1 MIERTIE
8 YSAKNPFIVLLGVFF
23 LSVWGYWAVTKTPLD
38 AIPDLSDVQVIIYTE
53 WPGRSPNLIEDQ
65 ITYPL
70 VTAMLGAPKV
80 KYVRGASDFG
90 FSYVYVIFQDSTDIY
105 WARSRV
111 LEYMSKIAGKLPEG
125 VNPIL
130 GPDATGVGWVYEYAL
145 VDETGKH
152 DLAELRSFQDWY
164 LRYQL
169 QAVPGVAEV
178 ASIGGFVKQYQVNV
192 DPNKLLA
199 YNIPFTR
206 LTQAIR
212 MSNNDVGGRSIEMSE
227 REYMIRGQGYIQSL
241 NDLETIPVG
250 LGQSGVPILLRDVS
264 SIGLG
269 PEMRRGIAEL
279 DGKGEVVGGIVI
291 MRYGEN
297 ALNVI
302 ERVKTK
308 IREIEPSLPE
318 GMKIVST
325 YDRSELIL
333 RAIATLKEKLI
344 EVTIVVSLVSIVFL
358 FHFRS
363 ALVAI
368 LSLPLAIL
376 LSFIAMYYLGLTS
389 NVMSLGGIAIAI
401 GAMVDAA
408 IVMIENAHR
417 RLEAISGQ
425 SSAVSRRQVIIDA
438 AKELGKPLFFSLL
451 IITISFMPV
460 FTLEAQEGRLFNPL
474 AFTKTFAMFFASL
487 LSITLVPL
495 LMVYLIRGRITPTE
509 KNPINRFLITLY
521 EPMARFAFRLRMLV
535 IIGTLVLFVISV
547 PGFLSL
553 GSEFMPPLNEG
564 TILYMPTA
572 LPGISITKATQIL
585 QQQDAL
591 LRQFPEVER
600 VFGKIGRAET
610 STDPAPM
617 SMAEVTVTLKPEDEW
632 RHGMN
637 WDKLISEMDWVVRF
651 PGMPNIWWMP
661 IQTRTEMLATGVRSA
676 VGIKIYGRDLEMID
690 HIGKEIEGLL
700 SGIPG
705 TRSAF
710 SERVTGGYYLDFI
723 VNRAEAARYN
733 LTVQEVE
740 EIIEAAIGG
749 ANVTTTVEGRERYPV
764 NVRYARELRD
774 DIGQLK
780 RVLVP
785 ASTGAHIPLEQLA
798 EIRVTTGPPMIKDE
812 NGSLAG
818 IVYVDVVGRDLG
830 SYVEEAKRLIAEQ
843 VKLPSGYSL
852 GWAGSYQYLL
862 RAKERLKIVVPLT
875 ILIIFVLLYLNFH
888 SVGRSLL
895 VMLTVP
901 FSLVGGILLLYL
913 LHYNLSVAVWV
924 GLIALAGVAT
934 EIGVVMIVYLDETF
948 KKYQGEGRLN
958 TIHDLIEAT
967 IEGAVKRVR
976 PIVMT
981 ASAILFGLLPIM
993 WSHGTGA
1000 DVMKRI
1006 AAPMIGGMV
1015 TTTLLTLFVI
1025 PALYILW
1032 QGWQQGWIEKKR
1044 KFYSKGHNQKKGY
1057 E

>member
-1 MIERTIE
+1 MIDRIIE

-23 LSVWGYWAVTKTPLD
+23 LSAWGYWAVTKTPLD
-38 AIPDLSDVQVIIYTE
+38 AIPDLSDVQVILYTE
-53 WPGRSPNLIEDQ
+53 WPGRSPNLVEDQ
-65 ITYPL
+65 ITYPI
-70 VTAMLGAPKV
+70 VTSMLGAPKV
-80 KYVRGASDFG
+80 KYVRGVSDFG
-90 FSYVYVIFQDSTDIY
+90 FSYVYVIFQDGTDIY

-111 LEYMSKIAGKLPEG
+111 LEYMSKIAGKLPEN

-130 GPDATGVGWVYEYAL
+130 GPDATGVGWVFQYAL

-152 DLAELRSFQDWY
+152 DLAELRSYQDWY

-227 REYMIRGQGYIQSL
+227 REYMVRGRGYIRSL
-241 NDLETIPVG
+241 EDLELVPLGVG
-250 LGQSGVPILLRDVS
+250 QNGVPILLREVA
-264 SIGLG
+264 SISLG
-269 PEMRRGIAEL
+269 PEMRRGVAEL

-302 ERVKTK
+302 KRVEAKLN
-308 IREIEPSLPE
+308 EIGPSLPA
-318 GMKIVST
+318 GIKIVTT
-325 YDRSELIL
+325 YDRSDFIL

-376 LSFIAMYYLGLTS
+376 LSFVAMYYMGLTS

-417 RLEAISGQ
+417 RLEQIQPGQ
-425 SSAVSRRQVIIDA
+425 DRTRVIIDA

-451 IITISFMPV
+451 IITVSFMPV
-460 FTLEAQEGRLFNPL
+460 FTLEAQEGRLFKPL

-495 LMVYLIRGRITPTE
+495 LMVYLIRGRITLTQN
-509 KNPINRFLITLY
+509 NPINRVLITLY
-521 EPMARFAFRLRMLV
+521 EPAVRFLLRFRGWVIAGALLLFLLTIPVFLR
-535 IIGTLVLFVISV
+535 
-547 PGFLSL
+547 L

-564 TILYMPTA
+564 TILFMPTA
-572 LPGISITKATQIL
+572 LPGISVTKATQIL

-591 LRQFPEVER
+591 LKQFPEVER
-600 VFGKIGRAET
+600 VFGKIGRAES
-610 STDPAPM
+610 STDPAPL
-617 SMAEVTVTLKPEDEW
+617 SMTETTVTLKPEDQW
-632 RHGMN
+632 RPGMS
-637 WDKLISEMDWVVRF
+637 WDKLIAEMDQALRF
-651 PGMPNIWWMP
+651 PGMPIIWWMP

-676 VGIKIYGRDLEMID
+676 VGIKIYGRELEEID
-690 HIGKEIEGLL
+690 RIGKEIEGLI
-700 SGIPG
+700 SVVPG

-723 VNRAEAARYN
+723 VNRREAARYN

-749 ANVTTTVEGRERYPV
+749 ANVTTTVEGRERYSV

-774 DIGQLK
+774 DIERLR

-785 ASTGAHIPLEQLA
+785 TPTGAHIPLEQLA
-798 EIRVTTGPPMIKDE
+798 EIRVTSGPSMIKDE

-818 IVYVDVVGRDLG
+818 IVYVDVADRDLG
-830 SYVEEAKRLIAEQ
+830 SYVAEAKRLIAER
-843 VKLPSGYSL
+843 VKLPPGYSL

-862 RAKERLKIVVPLT
+862 RAKERLKVVVPLT
-875 ILIIFVLLYLNFH
+875 LLIIFVLLYFNFK
-888 SVGRSLL
+888 SVIRSLL

-901 FSLVGGILLLYL
+901 FSLVGGILLLSA

-934 EIGVVMIVYLDETF
+934 EIGVVMIVYLDEAF
-948 KKYQGEGRLN
+948 HKRQKEGRMN
-958 TIHDLIEAT
+958 SFEDLTEAI
-967 IEGAVKRVR
+967 IEGAVRRVR
-976 PIVMT
+976 PIIMT
-981 ASAILFGLLPIM
+981 AMAITFGLLPIM
-993 WSHGTGA
+993 WSQGTGA

-1006 AAPMIGGMV
+1006 AAPMVGGMV

-1025 PALYILW
+1025 PAVYLLW
-1032 QGWQQGWIEKKR
+1032 QSASGRWKR
-1044 KFYSKGHNQKKGY
+1044 QRK
-1057 E
+1057 

>member
-1 MIERTIE
+1 MIERIIE
-8 YSAKNPFIVLLGVFF
+8 YSAKNPFLVLLGVFF

-38 AIPDLSDVQVIIYTE
+38 AIPDLSDVQVILYTE
-53 WPGRSPNLIEDQ
+53 WPGRSPNLVEDQ
-65 ITYPL
+65 ITYPI
-70 VTAMLGAPKV
+70 VTSMLGAPKV

-90 FSYVYVIFQDSTDIY
+90 FSYVYVIFQDGTDIY

-130 GPDATGVGWVYEYAL
+130 GPDATGVGWIFQYAL
-145 VDETGKH
+145 VDETGRH

-227 REYMIRGQGYIQSL
+227 REYMVRGRGYIQSL
-241 NDLETIPVG
+241 EDLEVVPLSVG
-250 LGQSGVPILLRDVS
+250 HNGVPILLRDVATVS
-264 SIGLG
+264 LG
-269 PEMRRGIAEL
+269 PEMRRGVAEL
-279 DGKGEVVGGIVI
+279 DGKGEVVGGVVI

-297 ALNVI
+297 ALDVI
-302 ERVKTK
+302 DRVKAK
-308 IREIEPSLPE
+308 ITEIEPSLPE
-318 GMKIVST
+318 GMKIVAT
-325 YDRSELIL
+325 YDRSDLIL

-344 EVTIVVSLVSIVFL
+344 EVTIVVSLVSLVFL

-376 LSFIAMYYLGLTS
+376 LSFVAMYYLGLTS

-417 RLEAISGQ
+417 RLEAIQPGQ
-425 SSAVSRRQVIIDA
+425 DRRQVIIEA

-451 IITISFMPV
+451 IITVSFMPV
-460 FTLEAQEGRLFNPL
+460 FTLEAQEGRLFKPL

-509 KNPINRFLITLY
+509 KNPINRLLITVY
-521 EPMARFAFRLRMLV
+521 EPIVRILLRFRLLV
-535 IIGTLVLFVISV
+535 ITGAVALFVLTV
-547 PGFLSL
+547 PIFLRL

-564 TILYMPTA
+564 AILYMPTA
-572 LPGISITKATQIL
+572 LPGISITKATQVL

-591 LRQFPEVER
+591 LMQFPEVER

-610 STDPAPM
+610 STDPAPL
-617 SMAEVTVTLKPEDEW
+617 SMAETTITLKPEEEW
-632 RHGMN
+632 RPGMT
-637 WDKLISEMDWVVRF
+637 WDKLIAEMDKAVRF

-676 VGIKIYGRDLEMID
+676 VGIKIYGRDLEEINR
-690 HIGKEIEGLL
+690 IGKEIEGLL
-700 SGIPG
+700 AGVPG

-723 VNRAEAARYN
+723 VNRREAARYG

-749 ANVTTTVEGRERYPV
+749 ANVTMTVEGRERYPV
-764 NVRYARELRD
+764 NVRYAREFRD
-774 DIGQLK
+774 DIENLK

-785 ASTGAHIPLEQLA
+785 APTGAHVPLEQLA
-798 EIRVTTGPPMIKDE
+798 EIQVTTGPPMIKNE

-818 IVYVDVVGRDLG
+818 IVYVDVAGRDLG
-830 SYVEEAKRLIAEQ
+830 GYVEEARQLVAE
-843 VKLPSGYSL
+843 KITLSSGYSL

-875 ILIIFVLLYLNFH
+875 ILIIFVLLYLNFQ

-913 LHYNLSVAVWV
+913 LRYNLSVAVWV

-934 EIGVVMIVYLDETF
+934 EIGIVMIVYLDEAF
-948 KKYQGEGRLN
+948 RKYRHEGRLN
-958 TIHDLIEAT
+958 SLQDLIEAT
-967 IEGAVKRVR
+967 IEGAVRRVR
-976 PIVMT
+976 PVVMT
-981 ASAILFGLLPIM
+981 ALAIIVGLLPIM

-1025 PALYILW
+1025 PAVYLLW
-1032 QGWQQGWIEKKR
+1032 QGWWQRRENR
-1044 KFYSKGHNQKKGY
+1044 
-1057 E
+1057 

>member
-1 MIERTIE
+1 MIERIIE
-8 YSAKNPFIVLLGVFF
+8 YSAKNPFIIFLGVFL
-23 LSVWGYWAVTKTPLD
+23 LSAWGYWAVTQTPLD

-53 WPGRSPNLIEDQ
+53 WPGRSPNLVEDQ
-65 ITYPL
+65 ITYPI
-70 VTAMLGAPKV
+70 VTSMLGAPKV

-90 FSYVYVIFQDSTDIY
+90 FSYVYVIFQDGTDIY

-111 LEYMSKIAGKLPEG
+111 LEYMSKIAGKLPEE

-130 GPDATGVGWVYEYAL
+130 GPDATGVGWVYQYAL
-145 VDETGKH
+145 LDESGQH
-152 DLAELRSFQDWY
+152 DLAELRTYQDWY

-199 YNIPFTR
+199 YGIPFTR

-212 MSNNDVGGRSIEMSE
+212 MSNNDVGGRTIEMSE
-227 REYMIRGQGYIQSL
+227 REYMVRGRGYIRSL
-241 NDLETIPVG
+241 EDLEVIPVG
-250 LGQSGVPILLRDVS
+250 LGQNGVPVLLREVS
-264 SIGLG
+264 NIALG
-269 PEMRRGIAEL
+269 PEMRRGVAEL

-297 ALNVI
+297 ALKVI
-302 ERVKTK
+302 DRVKTRLK
-308 IREIEPSLPE
+308 EIEPSLPE
-318 GMKIVST
+318 GMQIVTT
-325 YDRSELIL
+325 YDRSDLIL

-344 EVTIVVSLVSIVFL
+344 EVTIVVSLVSLIFL

-376 LSFIAMYYLGLTS
+376 LSFIAMNYLGLTS

-417 RLEAISGQ
+417 RLEQMGPGQ
-425 SSAVSRRQVIIDA
+425 DRTQVIIDA

-451 IITISFMPV
+451 IITVSFMPV
-460 FTLEAQEGRLFNPL
+460 FTLEAQEGRLFKPL
-474 AFTKTFAMFFASL
+474 AFTKTFAMLFASF

-495 LMVYLIRGRITPTE
+495 LMVYLIRGRITPTH
-509 KNPINRFLITLY
+509 KNPINRFLVAMY
-521 EPMARFAFRLRMLV
+521 EPIARLFLRFRVLV
-535 IIGTLVLFVISV
+535 IIGAVVLFGATIPV
-547 PGFLSL
+547 FFKL

-564 TILYMPTA
+564 SILYMPTA
-572 LPGISITKATQIL
+572 LPGISMTKATQVL

-591 LRQFPEVER
+591 LMQFPEVER

-610 STDPAPM
+610 STDPAPL
-617 SMAEVTVTLKPEDEW
+617 SMAETTITLKPEDQW
-632 RHGMN
+632 RPGMT
-637 WDKLISEMDWVVRF
+637 WDKLIAEMDKAVRF

-676 VGIKIYGRDLEMID
+676 VGIKIYGQDLQEID
-690 HIGKEIEGLL
+690 HIGKKIEGLL

-723 VNRAEAARYN
+723 VKRHEAARYG

-740 EIIEAAIGG
+740 EIVEAAIGG
-749 ANVTTTVEGRERYPV
+749 ANVTMTVEGRERYPV

-774 DIGQLK
+774 DPERLK
-780 RVLVP
+780 RVLVQT
-785 ASTGAHIPLEQLA
+785 STGAQVPLEQLA
-798 EIRVTTGPPMIKDE
+798 EIRIATGPPMIKDE

-818 IVYVDVVGRDLG
+818 IVYVDVSGRDLG
-830 SYVEEAKRLIAEQ
+830 SYVEEAKRAVNEK
-843 VKLPSGYSL
+843 VSLPSGYSL
-852 GWAGSYQYLL
+852 GWAGSYQYML
-862 RAKERLKIVVPLT
+862 RAKEKLKVVVPLT
-875 ILIIFVLLYLNFH
+875 ILIIFVLLYLNFR

-895 VMLTVP
+895 VLLTVP
-901 FSLVGGILLLYL
+901 FSLVGGIFLLAL
-913 LHYNLSVAVWV
+913 LDYNLSVAVWV

-934 EIGVVMIVYLDETF
+934 EIGIVMVVYLDQAF
-948 KKYQGEGRLN
+948 RKCQKEGRLN
-958 TIHDLIEAT
+958 TKADLIEAAV
-967 IEGAVKRVR
+967 EGAVKRVR
-976 PIVMT
+976 PIIMT
-981 ASAILFGLLPIM
+981 ALAIIVGLLPIM
-993 WSHGTGA
+993 WSHGAGA

-1025 PALYILW
+1025 PAIYVIW
-1032 QGWQQGWIEKKR
+1032 QGSGNAFR
-1044 KFYSKGHNQKKGY
+1044 KMKNERRGF
-1057 E
+1057 

>member
-1 MIERTIE
+1 MIARVIE
-8 YSAKNPFIVLLGVFF
+8 YSAKNPFMILLGVFF
-23 LSVWGYWAVTKTPLD
+23 LSAWGYWAVTQTPLD
-38 AIPDLSDVQVIIYTE
+38 AIPDLSDVQVILYTE

-65 ITYPL
+65 ITYPI
-70 VTAMLGAPKV
+70 VTSMLGAPKV

-90 FSYVYVIFQDSTDIY
+90 FSYVYVIFQDGTDIY

-111 LEYMSKIAGKLPEG
+111 LEYMSKIAGRLPEG

-130 GPDATGVGWVYEYAL
+130 GPDATGVGWVFQYAL

-152 DLAELRSFQDWY
+152 DLAELRSYQDWY

-178 ASIGGFVKQYQVNV
+178 ASVGGFVKQYQVNV

-212 MSNNDVGGRSIEMSE
+212 MSNNDVGGSSIEMSE
-227 REYMIRGQGYIQSL
+227 REYMVRGQGYIHSL
-241 NDLETIPVG
+241 KDLEMIPLGVG
-250 LGQSGVPILLRDVS
+250 KNGVPILLRDIA
-264 SIGLG
+264 SISLG
-269 PEMRRGIAEL
+269 PEMRRGVAEL
-279 DGKGEVVGGIVI
+279 DGKGEVVGGVVI

-302 ERVKTK
+302 DRVKAK
-308 IREIEPSLPE
+308 IKEIEPSLPE
-318 GMKIVST
+318 GMKIVTT
-325 YDRSELIL
+325 YDRSDLIL
-333 RAIATLKEKLI
+333 RAMATLKEKLI
-344 EVTIVVSLVSIVFL
+344 EVTIVVSLVSMVFL

-417 RLEAISGQ
+417 RLEQMQLGQ
-425 SSAVSRRQVIIDA
+425 DRTRVIIDA

-451 IITISFMPV
+451 IITVSFMPV
-460 FTLEAQEGRLFNPL
+460 FTLEAQEGRLFKPL

-509 KNPINRFLITLY
+509 KNPINRFLIALY
-521 EPMARFAFRLRMLV
+521 EPVARWLLRFRGGV
-535 IIGTLVLFVISV
+535 ITGAVVLFILTIPV
-547 PGFLSL
+547 FLHL

-591 LRQFPEVER
+591 LKQFPEVER

-610 STDPAPM
+610 STDPAPL
-617 SMAEVTVTLKPEDEW
+617 SMAEVTVTLKPEDQW
-632 RHGMN
+632 RPGMT
-637 WDKLISEMDWVVRF
+637 WDKLIAEMDKVVRF

-661 IQTRTEMLATGVRSA
+661 IQTRTEMLATGMRSA
-676 VGIKIYGRDLEMID
+676 VGIKIYGRDLEEID
-690 HIGKEIEGLL
+690 RIGKEIEGLL
-700 SGIPG
+700 SGVPG

-710 SERVTGGYYLDFI
+710 SERVTGGYFLDFI
-723 VNRAEAARYN
+723 VNRRAAARYN
-733 LTVQEVE
+733 LTVQDVE

-749 ANVTTTVEGRERYPV
+749 ANVTTTVEGRERYSV

-774 DIGQLK
+774 DIERLK

-785 ASTGAHIPLEQLA
+785 TPMGAHIPLEQLA
-798 EIRVTTGPPMIKDE
+798 QIRVTMGPPMIKDE

-830 SYVEEAKRLIAEQ
+830 SYVEEAKGLIAKN
-843 VKLPSGYSL
+843 VKFQPGYSL

-862 RAKERLKIVVPLT
+862 RAKERLKIVVPVTVL
-875 ILIIFVLLYLNFH
+875 LIFVLLYLNFK
-888 SVGRSLL
+888 SVARSLL

-901 FSLVGGILLLYL
+901 FALVGGILLLYL

-924 GLIALAGVAT
+924 GLIALAGVST
-934 EIGVVMIVYLDETF
+934 EIGIVMIIYLDEAF
-948 KKYQGEGRLN
+948 KKYREEGRLN
-958 TIHDLIEAT
+958 TVQDLIEAA

-993 WSHGTGA
+993 WSHGAGA

-1025 PALYILW
+1025 PAVYLIW
-1032 QGWQQGWIEKKR
+1032 QGWRHGRNSGKEKIP
-1044 KFYSKGHNQKKGY
+1044 
-1057 E
+1057 

>member
-1 MIERTIE
+1 MIERIIE
-8 YSAKNPFIVLLGVFF
+8 FSAKNPFLVLLAAFF
-23 LSVWGYWAVTKTPLD
+23 LSAWGYWAVTKTPLD

-53 WPGRSPNLIEDQ
+53 WPGRSPNLVEDQ
-65 ITYPL
+65 ITYPI
-70 VTAMLGAPKV
+70 VTSMLGAPKV
-80 KYVRGASDFG
+80 KYVRGTSDFG
-90 FSYVYVIFQDSTDIY
+90 FSYVYVIFQDGTDIY

-111 LEYMSKIAGKLPEG
+111 LEYMSKITGRLPEG
-125 VNPIL
+125 VNPVL
-130 GPDATGVGWVYEYAL
+130 GPDATGVGWVFQYAL
-145 VDETGKH
+145 VDETGRH

-169 QAVPGVAEV
+169 QSVPGVAEV
-178 ASIGGFVKQYQVNV
+178 ASIGGFVKQYQVHV

-212 MSNNDVGGRSIEMSE
+212 MSNSDVGGRSIEMSE
-227 REYMIRGQGYIQSL
+227 REYMVRGRGYIQSL
-241 NDLETIPVG
+241 DDLEVVPVG
-250 LGQSGVPILLRDVS
+250 VGPDGVPILLRDVA
-264 SIGLG
+264 SITLG
-269 PEMRRGIAEL
+269 PEMRRGVAEL

-302 ERVKTK
+302 NRVNARLK
-308 IREIEPSLPE
+308 EIEPSLPE
-318 GMKIVST
+318 GMKIVTT
-325 YDRSELIL
+325 YDRSDLIL
-333 RAIATLKEKLI
+333 RAIATLKEKLM
-344 EVTIVVSLVSIVFL
+344 EVTLVVSLVSLVFL

-376 LSFIAMYYLGLTS
+376 LSFVAMYYMGLTA

-417 RLEAISGQ
+417 RLETVSGEQ
-425 SSAVSRRQVIIDA
+425 SASSRRQVMIDA
-438 AKELGKPLFFSLL
+438 AKELGRPLFFSLL

-460 FTLEAQEGRLFNPL
+460 FTLEAQEGRLFRPL

-495 LMVYLIRGRITPTE
+495 LMVCLIRGRITPTGR
-509 KNPINRFLITLY
+509 NPINRFLIALY
-521 EPMARFAFRLRMLV
+521 EPAARVLLRFRVGVML
-535 IIGTLVLFVISV
+535 GALTLVLITLPV
-547 PGFLSL
+547 FLGL

-572 LPGISITKATQIL
+572 LPGISITKATQTL

-591 LRQFPEVER
+591 LKTFLEVER

-610 STDPAPM
+610 STDPAPL
-617 SMAEVTVTLKPEDEW
+617 SMTETTVLLKPEEEW
-632 RHGMN
+632 RPGMT
-637 WDKLISEMDWVVRF
+637 WDKLIAEMDQVVHF

-676 VGIKIYGRDLEMID
+676 VGIKIYGRDLQEID
-690 HIGKEIEGLL
+690 RIGKEIEGLL
-700 SGIPG
+700 AAIPG

-723 VNRAEAARYN
+723 VDRREAARYG

-740 EIIEAAIGG
+740 EMIEAAIGG

-764 NVRYARELRD
+764 NVRYARELRED
-774 DIGQLK
+774 PDRLK

-785 ASTGAHIPLEQLA
+785 TPTGVHVPLEQLA
-798 EIRVTTGPPMIKDE
+798 EIQVTTGPSMIKDE

-830 SYVEEAKRLIAEQ
+830 GYVEEAKHLISQ
-843 VKLPSGYSL
+843 KVQFPPGYSL

-875 ILIIFVLLYLNFH
+875 ILIIFVLLYLNFQ
-888 SVGRSLL
+888 SVARSLL

-901 FSLVGGILLLYL
+901 FSLVGGILLLAL
-913 LHYNLSVAVWV
+913 LEYDLSVAVWV

-934 EIGVVMIVYLDETF
+934 EIGVVMIVYLDEGF
-948 KKYQGEGRLN
+948 KKYRDEGRLN
-958 TIHDLIEAT
+958 TVQDLIEAT

-976 PIVMT
+976 PIMMT
-981 ASAILFGLLPIM
+981 ASAVVFGLLPIM
-993 WSHGTGA
+993 WSHGAGA

-1015 TTTLLTLFVI
+1015 TTTLLTLFVL
-1025 PALYILW
+1025 PAIYLIW
-1032 QGWQQGWIEKKR
+1032 QGRMLRKK
-1044 KFYSKGHNQKKGY
+1044 S
-1057 E
+1057 

>member
-1 MIERTIE
+1 VIERIIE

-23 LSVWGYWAVTKTPLD
+23 LSVWGYWAVIKTPLD

-53 WPGRSPNLIEDQ
+53 WSGRSPNLVEDQ
-65 ITYPL
+65 ITYPII
-70 VTAMLGAPKV
+70 TSMLGAPKV

-90 FSYVYVIFQDSTDIY
+90 FSYVYVIFQDGTDIY

-111 LEYMSKIAGKLPEG
+111 LEYMSKITGKLPEG
-125 VNPIL
+125 VNPVL
-130 GPDATGVGWVYEYAL
+130 GPDATGVGWVYQYAL
-145 VDETGKH
+145 VDETGRH

-178 ASIGGFVKQYQVNV
+178 ASVGGFVKQYQVNV
-192 DPNKLLA
+192 APNKLLA
-199 YNIPFTR
+199 YNIPFNR

-212 MSNNDVGGRSIEMSE
+212 MSNNDVGGRSIETSE
-227 REYMIRGQGYIQSL
+227 REYMIRGRGYIQSL
-241 NDLETIPVG
+241 EDLEVIP
-250 LGQSGVPILLRDVS
+250 LGIGQNGVPILLRDVAT
-264 SIGLG
+264 INLG
-269 PEMRRGIAEL
+269 PEMRRGVTEL

-302 ERVKTK
+302 NRVKTK
-308 IREIEPSLPE
+308 LKEIEPSLPE
-318 GMKIVST
+318 GMKIVTT
-325 YDRSELIL
+325 YDRSDLIL
-333 RAIATLKEKLI
+333 RAITTLKEKLI

-417 RLEAISGQ
+417 RLEQILPGQ
-425 SSAVSRRQVIIDA
+425 DRSQIIIDA

-451 IITISFMPV
+451 IITVSFMPV
-460 FTLEAQEGRLFNPL
+460 FTLEAQEGRLFKPL

-495 LMVYLIRGRITPTE
+495 LMVYLIRGHITPTE
-509 KNPINRFLITLY
+509 KNPINRGLIAAY
-521 EPMARFAFRLRMLV
+521 EPVARFFLRFRGWVITAALALLV
-535 IIGTLVLFVISV
+535 MTIPV
-547 PGFLSL
+547 FLHL

-572 LPGISITKATQIL
+572 LPGISVTKATQIL

-591 LRQFPEVER
+591 LKTFPEVER

-610 STDPAPM
+610 STDSAPL
-617 SMAEVTVTLKPEDEW
+617 SMAETTVTLKPEGQW
-632 RHGMN
+632 RPGMT
-637 WDKLISEMDWVVRF
+637 WDKLIAEMDQVVRF

-676 VGIKIYGRDLEMID
+676 VGIKIYGRDLNEID
-690 HIGKEIEGLL
+690 RIGKEIEGLL
-700 SGIPG
+700 PSVAG

-710 SERVTGGYYLDFI
+710 SERVTGGYYLDFM
-723 VNRAEAARYN
+723 VNRQAAARYN

-764 NVRYARELRD
+764 NVRYARELRED
-774 DIGQLK
+774 LEQLK

-785 ASTGAHIPLEQLA
+785 TPTGAHIPLEQLA
-798 EIRVTTGPPMIKDE
+798 EIQVTTGPPMIKDE

-818 IVYVDVVGRDLG
+818 IVYVDVVGHDLG
-830 SYVEEAKRLIAEQ
+830 SYVEEAKRLIAER
-843 VKLPSGYSL
+843 VKLPPGYSL

-862 RAKERLKIVVPLT
+862 RAKERLKVVIPLT
-875 ILIIFVLLYLNFH
+875 ILLIFVLLYLNFK
-888 SVGRSLL
+888 SVARTLL

-901 FSLVGGILLLYL
+901 FSLVGGILLLAIL
-913 LHYNLSVAVWV
+913 DYNLSVAVWV

-934 EIGVVMIVYLDETF
+934 EIGVVMIIYLDEAF
-948 KKYQGEGRLN
+948 KKHQEEGRLN
-958 TIHDLIEAT
+958 TIQDLIEAT
-967 IEGAVKRVR
+967 IEGAVRRVR

-1006 AAPMIGGMV
+1006 AAPMIGGMI
-1015 TTTLLTLFVI
+1015 TTTLLTLVVI
-1025 PALYILW
+1025 PAIYLVWHGRRL
-1032 QGWQQGWIEKKR
+1032 KSR
-1044 KFYSKGHNQKKGY
+1044 
-1057 E
+1057 

>member
-1 MIERTIE
+1 MIERVIE
-8 YSAKNPFIVLLGVFF
+8 ASARNPFLVLLGVVI
-23 LSVWGYWAVTKTPLD
+23 LSAWGYWAVANTPLD
-38 AIPDLSDVQVIIYTE
+38 AIPDLSDVQVIIHAE
-53 WPGRSPNLIEDQ
+53 WAGRSPDLVEDQ
-65 ITYPL
+65 VTYPI

-90 FSYVYVIFQDSTDIY
+90 VSYVYVIFQDGTDLY

-125 VNPIL
+125 ITPVL
-130 GPDATGVGWVYEYAL
+130 GPDATGVGWVYQYAL
-145 VDETGKH
+145 VDETGQH
-152 DLAELRSFQDWY
+152 DLAGLRSYQDWY

-178 ASIGGFVKQYQVNV
+178 ASIGGFVKQYQVAV

-199 YNIPFTR
+199 YNIPLTR
-206 LTQAIR
+206 LIQAIR
-212 MSNNDVGGRSIEMSE
+212 MSNQDVGGRAIEMSE
-227 REYMIRGQGYIQSL
+227 REYMVRGRGYIQSL
-241 NDLETIPVG
+241 DDLEIIPVG
-250 LGQSGVPILLRDVS
+250 LGRSGVPVLLRDVAAIS
-264 SIGLG
+264 LG
-269 PEMRRGIAEL
+269 PEMRRGVAEL
-279 DGKGEVVGGIVI
+279 DGRGEAVGGVVI

-302 ERVKTK
+302 DRVKAK
-308 IREIEPSLPE
+308 LREIEPSLPP
-318 GMKIVST
+318 GMRIIPV
-325 YDRSELIL
+325 YDRADLIL

-344 EVTIVVSLVSIVFL
+344 EVTIVVSLVSMIFL

-376 LSFIAMYYLGLTS
+376 LSFIAMSYLGLTA
-389 NVMSLGGIAIAI
+389 NIMSLGGIAIAV

-417 RLEAISGQ
+417 KLESVGAYGHTPLQ
-425 SSAVSRRQVIIDA
+425 SRERARIVIDA
-438 AKELGKPLFFSLL
+438 AKELGRPLFFSLL
-451 IITISFMPV
+451 IITVSFMPV
-460 FTLEAQEGRLFNPL
+460 FTLEAQEGRLFKPL

-487 LSITLVPL
+487 LSITVVPL
-495 LMVYLIRGRITPTE
+495 LMVYLIRGRITPAE
-509 KNPINRFLITLY
+509 NNPVNRLLIALY
-521 EPMARFAFRLRMLV
+521 EPIARWLLRFRVAVIAAAVGLCLVAVPLFLR
-535 IIGTLVLFVISV
+535 
-547 PGFLSL
+547 L

-591 LRQFPEVER
+591 LKQFPEVER
-600 VFGKIGRAET
+600 VFGKVGRAET
-610 STDPAPM
+610 PTDPAPL
-617 SMAEVTVTLKPEDEW
+617 SMAETTITLKPEAQW
-632 RHGMN
+632 RPGMT
-637 WDKLISEMDWVVRF
+637 WDALIAEMDAVVRF

-676 VGIKIYGRDLEMID
+676 VGIKIYGRELEEID
-690 HIGKEIEGLL
+690 RIGKEIEGLL
-700 SGIPG
+700 SGVPG

-710 SERVTGGYYLDFI
+710 SERVTGGYYLDFV
-723 VNRAEAARYN
+723 VNRRAAARYN

-749 ANVTTTVEGRERYPV
+749 VNVTMTVEGRERYPV
-764 NVRYARELRD
+764 NVRYARELRED
-774 DIGQLK
+774 LERLR

-785 ASTGAHIPLEQLA
+785 MPAGAQIPLEQLA
-798 EIRVTTGPPMIKDE
+798 ELKITTGPSMIKDE

-818 IVYVDVVGRDLG
+818 IVYVDVAGRDLG
-830 SYVEEAKRLIAEQ
+830 GYVEEAKRIIAERIS
-843 VKLPSGYSL
+843 LPPGYSL
-852 GWAGSYQYLL
+852 GLAGSYQYLL
-862 RAKERLKIVVPLT
+862 RAKERLKVVVPMT
-875 ILIIFVLLYLNFH
+875 ILSIFVLLYMNFK
-888 SVGRSLL
+888 SVARSLI

-901 FSLVGGILLLYL
+901 FSLVGGILFLYVL
-913 LHYNLSVAVWV
+913 DYNLSVAVWV
-924 GLIALAGVAT
+924 GLIALAGVAA
-934 EIGVVMIVYLDETF
+934 EIGVVMIVYLDEAVRRRRA
-948 KKYQGEGRLN
+948 EGRLR
-958 TIHDLIEAT
+958 TMQDLIEAA
-967 IEGAVKRVR
+967 IDGAVRRVR

-993 WSHGTGA
+993 WSHGAGA

-1025 PALYILW
+1025 PAVYVIW
-1032 QGWQQGWIEKKR
+1032 QGRAPRIGADRQ
-1044 KFYSKGHNQKKGY
+1044 
-1057 E
+1057 

>member
-1 MIERTIE
+1 MIARVIE
-8 YSAKNPFIVLLGVFF
+8 YSAKNPFMILLGVFF
-23 LSVWGYWAVTKTPLD
+23 LSAWGYWAVTQTPLD
-38 AIPDLSDVQVIIYTE
+38 AIPDLSDVQVILYTE

-65 ITYPL
+65 ITYPI
-70 VTAMLGAPKV
+70 VTSMLGAPKV

-90 FSYVYVIFQDSTDIY
+90 FSYVYVIFQDGTDIY

-111 LEYMSKIAGKLPEG
+111 LEYMSKIAGRLPEG

-130 GPDATGVGWVYEYAL
+130 GPDATGVGWVFQYAL

-152 DLAELRSFQDWY
+152 DLAELRSYQDWY

-178 ASIGGFVKQYQVNV
+178 ASVGGFVKQYQVNV

-212 MSNNDVGGRSIEMSE
+212 MSNNDVGGSSIEMSE
-227 REYMIRGQGYIQSL
+227 REYMVRGRGYIHSL
-241 NDLETIPVG
+241 KDLEMIPLGVG
-250 LGQSGVPILLRDVS
+250 KNGVPILLRDIA
-264 SIGLG
+264 SISLG
-269 PEMRRGIAEL
+269 PEMRRGVAEL
-279 DGKGEVVGGIVI
+279 DGKGEVVGGVVI

-302 ERVKTK
+302 DRVKAK
-308 IREIEPSLPE
+308 IKEIEPSLPE
-318 GMKIVST
+318 GMKIVTT
-325 YDRSELIL
+325 YDRSDLIL
-333 RAIATLKEKLI
+333 RAMATLKEKLI
-344 EVTIVVSLVSIVFL
+344 EVTIVVSLVSMVFL

-417 RLEAISGQ
+417 RLEQMQLGQ
-425 SSAVSRRQVIIDA
+425 DRTRVIIDA

-451 IITISFMPV
+451 IITVSFMPV
-460 FTLEAQEGRLFNPL
+460 FTLEAQEGRLFKPL

-509 KNPINRFLITLY
+509 KNPINRFLIALY
-521 EPMARFAFRLRMLV
+521 EPVARWLLRFRGGV
-535 IIGTLVLFVISV
+535 ITGAVVLFILTIPV
-547 PGFLSL
+547 FLHL

-591 LRQFPEVER
+591 LKQFPEVER

-610 STDPAPM
+610 STDPAPL
-617 SMAEVTVTLKPEDEW
+617 SMAEVTVTLKPEDQW
-632 RHGMN
+632 RPGMT
-637 WDKLISEMDWVVRF
+637 WDKLIAEMDKVVRF

-661 IQTRTEMLATGVRSA
+661 IQTRTEMLATGMRSA
-676 VGIKIYGRDLEMID
+676 VGIKIYGRDLEEID
-690 HIGKEIEGLL
+690 RIGKEIEGLL
-700 SGIPG
+700 SGVPG

-710 SERVTGGYYLDFI
+710 SERVTGGYFLDFI
-723 VNRAEAARYN
+723 VNRRAAARYN
-733 LTVQEVE
+733 LTVQDVE

-749 ANVTTTVEGRERYPV
+749 ANVTTTVEGRERYSV

-774 DIGQLK
+774 DIERLK

-785 ASTGAHIPLEQLA
+785 TPMGAHIPLEQLA
-798 EIRVTTGPPMIKDE
+798 QIRVTMGPPMIKDE

-830 SYVEEAKRLIAEQ
+830 SYVEEAKGLIAKN
-843 VKLPSGYSL
+843 VKFQPGYSL

-862 RAKERLKIVVPLT
+862 RAKERLKIVVPVTVL
-875 ILIIFVLLYLNFH
+875 LIFVLLYLNFK
-888 SVGRSLL
+888 SVARSLL

-901 FSLVGGILLLYL
+901 FALVGGILLLYL

-924 GLIALAGVAT
+924 GLIALAGVST
-934 EIGVVMIVYLDETF
+934 EIGIVMIIYLDEAF
-948 KKYQGEGRLN
+948 KKYREEGRLN
-958 TIHDLIEAT
+958 TVQDLIEAA

-993 WSHGTGA
+993 WSHGAGA

-1025 PALYILW
+1025 PAVYLIW
-1032 QGWQQGWIEKKR
+1032 QGWRHGRNSGKEKIP
-1044 KFYSKGHNQKKGY
+1044 
-1057 E
+1057 

>member
-1 MIERTIE
+1 
-8 YSAKNPFIVLLGVFF
+8 AKNPFMVLLGVFF
-23 LSVWGYWAVTKTPLD
+23 LSAWGYWAVTKTPLD

-53 WPGRSPNLIEDQ
+53 WPGRSPNLVEDQ
-65 ITYPL
+65 ITYPI
-70 VTAMLGAPKV
+70 VTSMLGAPRV

-90 FSYVYVIFQDSTDIY
+90 FSYVYVIFQDGTDIY
-105 WARSRV
+105 WARSRA

-130 GPDATGVGWVYEYAL
+130 GPDATGVGWIYEYAL
-145 VDETGKH
+145 VDESGHH
-152 DLAELRSFQDWY
+152 DLSELRSYQDWY

-178 ASIGGFVKQYQVNV
+178 ASVGGFVKQYQVNV

-212 MSNNDVGGRSIEMSE
+212 MSNNDVGGSSIEMSE
-227 REYMIRGQGYIQSL
+227 REYMVRGRGYIRSL
-241 NDLETIPVG
+241 DDLEMIPLGVG
-250 LGQSGVPILLRDVS
+250 KNGVPILLRDTA
-264 SIGLG
+264 SISLG
-269 PEMRRGIAEL
+269 PEMRRGVAEL

-302 ERVKTK
+302 DRVKAK
-308 IREIEPSLPE
+308 IKEIEPSLPE

-325 YDRSELIL
+325 YDRSDLIL
-333 RAIATLKEKLI
+333 RAIATLNEKLI

-389 NVMSLGGIAIAI
+389 NVMSLGGITIAI

-417 RLEAISGQ
+417 RLEQMQPGQ
-425 SSAVSRRQVIIDA
+425 VRSQVIIDA

-451 IITISFMPV
+451 IITVSFMPV
-460 FTLEAQEGRLFNPL
+460 FTLEAQEGRLFKPL

-495 LMVYLIRGRITPTE
+495 LMVSLIRGRITPTE
-509 KNPINRFLITLY
+509 KNPINRFLIAVY
-521 EPMARFAFRLRMLV
+521 EPVARRLLRFRRWVMVAALAVFVMTIPIFLR
-535 IIGTLVLFVISV
+535 
-547 PGFLSL
+547 L

-572 LPGISITKATQIL
+572 LPGISITKATQVL

-591 LRQFPEVER
+591 LKQFPEVER

-610 STDPAPM
+610 STDPAPL
-617 SMAEVTVTLKPEDEW
+617 SMAETTVTLKPEEQW
-632 RHGMN
+632 RPGMT
-637 WDKLISEMDWVVRF
+637 WDKLIAEMDRVVRF

-676 VGIKIYGRDLEMID
+676 VGIKIYGRDLDEID
-690 HIGKEIEGLL
+690 RIGKEIEGLL

-723 VNRAEAARYN
+723 VNRQEAARYN

-749 ANVTTTVEGRERYPV
+749 ANVTTTVEGRERYSV

-774 DIGQLK
+774 DIERLK

-785 ASTGAHIPLEQLA
+785 IPMGAHIPLEQLA

-830 SYVEEAKRLIAEQ
+830 SYVDEAKRTIAGK
-843 VKLPSGYSL
+843 VPLPPGYSL

-862 RAKERLKIVVPLT
+862 RAKERLKIVVPVTVL
-875 ILIIFVLLYLNFH
+875 LIFVLLYLNFK
-888 SVGRSLL
+888 SVPRSLL
-895 VMLTVP
+895 VMMTVP
-901 FSLVGGILLLYL
+901 FSLVGGVLLLYL

-934 EIGVVMIVYLDETF
+934 EIGIVMIVYLDETF
-948 KKYQGEGRLN
+948 RKYRDEGRLN
-958 TIHDLIEAT
+958 TLQDFIEAT

-1006 AAPMIGGMV
+1006 AAPMVGGMI

-1025 PALYILW
+1025 PALYLIRRERESR
-1032 QGWQQGWIEKKR
+1032 Q
-1044 KFYSKGHNQKKGY
+1044 KGK
-1057 E
+1057 

>member
-1 MIERTIE
+1 MIARVIE

-23 LSVWGYWAVTKTPLD
+23 LSAWGYWAVTKTPLD
-38 AIPDLSDVQVIIYTE
+38 AIPDLSDVQVILYTE

-65 ITYPL
+65 ITYPI
-70 VTAMLGAPKV
+70 VTSMLGAPKV

-90 FSYVYVIFQDSTDIY
+90 FSYVYVVFQDGTDMY

-111 LEYMSKIAGKLPEG
+111 LEYMSKIAGKLPDG

-145 VDETGKH
+145 VDESGRH
-152 DLAELRSFQDWY
+152 DLAELRSYQDWY

-212 MSNNDVGGRSIEMSE
+212 MSNNDVGGSSIEMSE
-227 REYMIRGQGYIQSL
+227 REYMVRGRGYIQSL
-241 NDLETIPVG
+241 SDLDAIPVG
-250 LGQSGVPILLRDVS
+250 LGHNGVPILLKDVATIS
-264 SIGLG
+264 LG
-269 PEMRRGIAEL
+269 PEMRRGVVEL

-302 ERVKTK
+302 DRVKAK
-308 IREIEPSLPE
+308 LNEIKPSLPE
-318 GMKIVST
+318 GMQIVTT
-325 YDRSELIL
+325 YDRSDLIL
-333 RAIATLKEKLI
+333 RAMATLKEKLI
-344 EVTIVVSLVSIVFL
+344 EVTIVVSLVSLIFL

-389 NVMSLGGIAIAI
+389 NIMSLGGIAIAI

-417 RLEAISGQ
+417 RLEQMQPGQ
-425 SSAVSRRQVIIDA
+425 DRSQVIIDA

-451 IITISFMPV
+451 IITVSFMPV
-460 FTLEAQEGRLFNPL
+460 FTLEAQEGRLFKPL

-495 LMVYLIRGRITPTE
+495 LMVYLIRGRITPAE
-509 KNPINRFLITLY
+509 KNPINRVLVVLY
-521 EPMARFAFRLRMLV
+521 EPVARWLLHFRGWV
-535 IIGTLVLFVISV
+535 IAGAVVLFVMTIPV
-547 PGFLSL
+547 FLRL

-591 LRQFPEVER
+591 LTQFPEVER

-610 STDPAPM
+610 STDPAPL
-617 SMAEVTVTLKPEDEW
+617 SMAETTITLKPEAQW
-632 RHGMN
+632 RPGMT
-637 WDKLISEMDWVVRF
+637 WDKLITEMDKAVHL

-676 VGIKIYGRDLEMID
+676 VGIKIYGRDLSEID
-690 HIGKEIEGLL
+690 RIGKEIEGVL
-700 SGIPG
+700 SGMAG

-710 SERVTGGYYLDFI
+710 SERVTGGYYLDF
-723 VNRAEAARYN
+723 VVDRQAAARYN
-733 LTVQEVE
+733 LSVQEVE

-749 ANVTTTVEGRERYPV
+749 ANVTTTVEGRERYQV

-774 DIGQLK
+774 DIEKLK

-785 ASTGAHIPLEQLA
+785 TPAGAHIPLEQLA
-798 EIRVTTGPPMIKDE
+798 GIQIATGPPMIKDE

-818 IVYVDVVGRDLG
+818 IVYVDVAGRDLG
-830 SYVEEAKRLIAEQ
+830 SYVKEAQRTITEKIQ
-843 VKLPSGYSL
+843 LPAGYSL

-862 RAKERLKIVVPLT
+862 RAKERLKIVVPVTVL
-875 ILIIFVLLYLNFH
+875 LIFVLLYLNFK
-888 SVGRSLL
+888 SVARALL

-924 GLIALAGVAT
+924 GLIALAGVST
-934 EIGVVMIVYLDETF
+934 EIGVVMIVYLDEAF
-948 KKYQGEGRLN
+948 RVRREEDRLN
-958 TIHDLIEAT
+958 TVRDLIEAT
-967 IEGAVKRVR
+967 IDGAVKRVR

-993 WSHGTGA
+993 WSHGAGA

-1006 AAPMIGGMV
+1006 AAPMIGGMI

-1025 PALYILW
+1025 PAVYLIW
-1032 QGWQQGWIEKKR
+1032 QGRATRLK
-1044 KFYSKGHNQKKGY
+1044 
-1057 E
+1057 

>member
-1 MIERTIE
+1 
-8 YSAKNPFIVLLGVFF
+8 
-23 LSVWGYWAVTKTPLD
+23 VTQTPLD

-53 WPGRSPNLIEDQ
+53 WPGRSPNLVEDQ
-65 ITYPL
+65 ITYPI
-70 VTAMLGAPKV
+70 VTSMLGAPRV

-90 FSYVYVIFQDSTDIY
+90 FSYVYVIFQDGTDIY

-111 LEYMSKIAGKLPEG
+111 LEYMSKITGKLPEG

-130 GPDATGVGWVYEYAL
+130 GPDATGVGWVYQYAL

-152 DLAELRSFQDWY
+152 DLAQLRSYQDWY

-169 QAVPGVAEV
+169 QSIPGVAEV
-178 ASIGGFVKQYQVNV
+178 ASVGGFVKQYQVNV

-227 REYMIRGQGYIQSL
+227 REYMVRGRGYIQSL
-241 NDLETIPVG
+241 DDLAVIPVG
-250 LGQSGVPILLRDVS
+250 LGQSGVPILLRDVATIS
-264 SIGLG
+264 LG
-269 PEMRRGIAEL
+269 PEMRRGVVEL

-302 ERVKTK
+302 NRVKARL
-308 IREIEPSLPE
+308 REVEPSLPE
-318 GMKIVST
+318 GMKIVTT
-325 YDRSELIL
+325 YDRSDLIL

-344 EVTIVVSLVSIVFL
+344 EVTLVVSLVSIVFL

-376 LSFIAMYYLGLTS
+376 LSFITMYYLGITS

-417 RLEAISGQ
+417 RLEAASSQ
-425 SSAVSRRQVIIDA
+425 PSAVSRSQIIIEA

-460 FTLEAQEGRLFNPL
+460 FTLEAQEGRLFKPL
-474 AFTKTFAMFFASL
+474 AFTKTFAMLFASL

-495 LMVYLIRGRITPTE
+495 LMVYFIQGRITPTE
-509 KNPINRFLITLY
+509 KNPVNRALVALY
-521 EPMARFAFRLRMLV
+521 EPSARFALRFRKSLIAAALLLV
-535 IIGTLVLFVISV
+535 IMSIPF
-547 PGFLSL
+547 FLEL

-572 LPGISITKATQIL
+572 LPGISITQATHIL
-585 QQQDAL
+585 QQQNARL
-591 LRQFPEVER
+591 AQFPEVDH

-610 STDPAPM
+610 STDPAPL
-617 SMAEVTVTLKPEDEW
+617 SMTETTVALKPEDQW
-632 RHGMN
+632 RPGMT
-637 WDKLISEMDWVVRF
+637 WDTLIDEMDQAVHF
-651 PGMPNIWWMP
+651 PGMPNIFWMP

-676 VGIKIYGRDLEMID
+676 VGIKIYGRSLEEID
-690 HIGKEIEGLL
+690 RIGKEIEGLL
-700 SGIPG
+700 SGLPG

-710 SERVTGGYYLDFI
+710 SERVTGGYYLDFV
-723 VNRAEAARYN
+723 VNRQTAARYN

-749 ANVTTTVEGRERYPV
+749 ANVTTTVEGRERYSV

-774 DIGQLK
+774 DIQTLR

-785 ASTGAHIPLEQLA
+785 TPTGAHIPLEQLA
-798 EIRVTTGPPMIKDE
+798 EIRVTTGPSMIKDE

-830 SYVEEAKRLIAEQ
+830 SYVEDAKGIIAERIS
-843 VKLPSGYSL
+843 LPPGYSL

-862 RAKERLKIVVPLT
+862 RAKERLKVVVPLT
-875 ILIIFVLLYLNFH
+875 ILIIFVLLYLNFK

-913 LHYNLSVAVWV
+913 LDYDLSVAVWV

-934 EIGVVMIVYLDETF
+934 EIGVVMIVYLDEAF
-948 KKYQGEGRLN
+948 KNYERAGRLN
-958 TIHDLIEAT
+958 TLQDLVEAT
-967 IEGAVKRVR
+967 LEGAVKRVR
-976 PIVMT
+976 PIMMT
-981 ASAILFGLLPIM
+981 AMAISFGLLPIM

-1006 AAPMIGGMV
+1006 AAPMIGGMI

-1025 PALYILW
+1025 PAIYLLW
-1032 QGWQQGWIEKKR
+1032 RGWELGRRWDLKLREDPKC
-1044 KFYSKGHNQKKGY
+1044 G
-1057 E
+1057 

>member
-1 MIERTIE
+1 MIERIIE

-23 LSVWGYWAVTKTPLD
+23 LSVWGYWAVIKTPLD

-53 WPGRSPNLIEDQ
+53 WSGRSPNLVEDQ
-65 ITYPL
+65 ITYPII
-70 VTAMLGAPKV
+70 TSMLGAPKV

-90 FSYVYVIFQDSTDIY
+90 FSYVYVIFQDGTDIY

-111 LEYMSKIAGKLPEG
+111 LEYMSKITGKLPEG
-125 VNPIL
+125 VNPVL
-130 GPDATGVGWVYEYAL
+130 GPDATGVGWVYQYAL
-145 VDETGKH
+145 VDETGRH

-178 ASIGGFVKQYQVNV
+178 ASVGGFVKQYQVNV
-192 DPNKLLA
+192 APNKLLA
-199 YNIPFTR
+199 YNIPFNR

-212 MSNNDVGGRSIEMSE
+212 MSNNDVGGRSIETSE
-227 REYMIRGQGYIQSL
+227 REYMIRGRGYIQSL
-241 NDLETIPVG
+241 EDLEVIP
-250 LGQSGVPILLRDVS
+250 LGIGQNGVPILLRDVAT
-264 SIGLG
+264 INLG
-269 PEMRRGIAEL
+269 PEMRRGVTEL

-302 ERVKTK
+302 NRVKTK
-308 IREIEPSLPE
+308 LKEIEPSLPE
-318 GMKIVST
+318 GMKIVTT
-325 YDRSELIL
+325 YDRSDLIL
-333 RAIATLKEKLI
+333 RAITTLKEKLI

-417 RLEAISGQ
+417 RLEQILPGQ
-425 SSAVSRRQVIIDA
+425 DRSQIIIDA

-451 IITISFMPV
+451 IITVSFMPV
-460 FTLEAQEGRLFNPL
+460 FTLEAQEGRLFKPL

-495 LMVYLIRGRITPTE
+495 LMVYLIRGHITPTE
-509 KNPINRFLITLY
+509 KNPINRGLIAAY
-521 EPMARFAFRLRMLV
+521 EPVARFFLRFRGWVITAALALLV
-535 IIGTLVLFVISV
+535 MTIPV
-547 PGFLSL
+547 FLHL

-572 LPGISITKATQIL
+572 LPGISVTKATQIL

-591 LRQFPEVER
+591 LKTFPEVER

-610 STDPAPM
+610 STDSAPL
-617 SMAEVTVTLKPEDEW
+617 SMAETTVTLKPEGQW
-632 RHGMN
+632 RPGMT
-637 WDKLISEMDWVVRF
+637 WDKLIAEMDQVVRF

-676 VGIKIYGRDLEMID
+676 VGIKIYGRDLNEID
-690 HIGKEIEGLL
+690 RIGKEIEGLL
-700 SGIPG
+700 PSVAG

-710 SERVTGGYYLDFI
+710 SERVTGGYYLDFM
-723 VNRAEAARYN
+723 VNRQAAARYN

-764 NVRYARELRD
+764 NVRYARELRED
-774 DIGQLK
+774 LEQLK

-785 ASTGAHIPLEQLA
+785 TPTGAHIPLEQLA
-798 EIRVTTGPPMIKDE
+798 EIQVTTGPPMIKDE

-818 IVYVDVVGRDLG
+818 IVYVDVVGHDLG
-830 SYVEEAKRLIAEQ
+830 SYVEEAKRLIAER
-843 VKLPSGYSL
+843 VKLPPGYSL

-862 RAKERLKIVVPLT
+862 RAKERLKVVIPLT
-875 ILIIFVLLYLNFH
+875 ILLIFVLLYLNFK
-888 SVGRSLL
+888 SVARTLL

-901 FSLVGGILLLYL
+901 FSLVGGILLLAIL
-913 LHYNLSVAVWV
+913 DYNLSVAVWV

-934 EIGVVMIVYLDETF
+934 EIGVVMIIYLDEAF
-948 KKYQGEGRLN
+948 KKHQEEGRLN
-958 TIHDLIEAT
+958 TIQDLIEAT
-967 IEGAVKRVR
+967 IEGAVRRVR

-1006 AAPMIGGMV
+1006 AAPMIGGMI
-1015 TTTLLTLFVI
+1015 TTTLLTLVVI
-1025 PALYILW
+1025 PAIYLVWHGRRL
-1032 QGWQQGWIEKKR
+1032 KSR
-1044 KFYSKGHNQKKGY
+1044 
-1057 E
+1057 

>member
-1 MIERTIE
+1 MIERLIE
-8 YSAKNPFIVLLGVFF
+8 YSAKNPFIILLGVFF
-23 LSVWGYWAVTKTPLD
+23 LAAWGYWAVIKTPLD
-38 AIPDLSDVQVIIYTE
+38 AIPDLSDVQVIVYTE
-53 WPGRSPNLIEDQ
+53 WLGRSPNLVEDQ
-65 ITYPL
+65 ITYPI
-70 VTAMLGAPKV
+70 VTSMLGAPKV

-90 FSYVYVIFQDSTDIY
+90 FSYVYVIFQDGTDIY

-111 LEYMSKIAGKLPEG
+111 LEYMSKIAGKLPEN

-130 GPDATGVGWVYEYAL
+130 GPDATGVGWVYQYAL
-145 VDETGKH
+145 VDETGRH

-169 QAVPGVAEV
+169 QAIPGVAEV

-199 YNIPFTR
+199 YGIPFTR

-212 MSNNDVGGRSIEMSE
+212 MSNNDVGGRTIEMSE
-227 REYMIRGQGYIQSL
+227 WEYMVRGRGYIQSL
-241 NDLETIPVG
+241 EDLEVIPVS
-250 LGQSGVPILLRDVS
+250 LGQNGVPVLLRDVATIS
-264 SIGLG
+264 LG
-269 PEMRRGIAEL
+269 PEMRRGVAEL

-302 ERVKTK
+302 DRVKAK
-308 IREIEPSLPE
+308 LKEIEPSLPE
-318 GMKIVST
+318 GMEIVTT
-325 YDRSELIL
+325 YDRSDLIL

-344 EVTIVVSLVSIVFL
+344 EVTIVVSLVCLVFL

-389 NVMSLGGIAIAI
+389 NVMSLGGITIAI

-417 RLEAISGQ
+417 RLEQMEPGGD
-425 SSAVSRRQVIIDA
+425 RTQVIIEA

-460 FTLEAQEGRLFNPL
+460 FTLEAQEGKLFKPL
-474 AFTKTFAMFFASL
+474 AFTKTFAMLFAAF

-495 LMVYLIRGRITPTE
+495 LMVYLIRGRITATD
-509 KNPINRFLITLY
+509 KNPINRFLVSLY
-521 EPMARFAFRLRMLV
+521 EPMARLLLRFRMLV
-535 IIGTLVLFVISV
+535 IFASLVLFGATV
-547 PGFLSL
+547 PVFLKL

-564 TILYMPTA
+564 SILYMPTA
-572 LPGISITKATQIL
+572 LPGISVTKATQIL

-591 LRQFPEVER
+591 LKQFPEVER

-610 STDPAPM
+610 STDPAPL
-617 SMAEVTVTLKPEDEW
+617 SMTETTVTLKPEEEW
-632 RHGMN
+632 RPGMT
-637 WDKLISEMDWVVRF
+637 WDKLIAEMDEVVRF

-676 VGIKIYGRDLEMID
+676 VGIKVFGRDLEEID
-690 HIGKEIEGLL
+690 RIGKEIEGLL

-723 VNRAEAARYN
+723 VNRIEAARYA

-749 ANVTTTVEGRERYPV
+749 ANVTITVEGRERYPV

-774 DIGQLK
+774 DLERLK

-785 ASTGAHIPLEQLA
+785 TPTGPNVPLEQLA
-798 EIRVTTGPPMIKDE
+798 ELQITTGPTMIKDE

-818 IVYVDVVGRDLG
+818 IVYVDVAGRDLG
-830 SYVEEAKRLIAEQ
+830 SYVEEAKRVVAEKVQ
-843 VKLPSGYSL
+843 LPSGYSL

-862 RAKERLKIVVPLT
+862 RAKEKLKVVVPLT
-875 ILIIFVLLYLNFH
+875 VLIIFVLLYLNFQ
-888 SVGRSLL
+888 SMGRSLL

-901 FSLVGGILLLYL
+901 FSLVGGILLLSL
-913 LHYNLSVAVWV
+913 LDYNLSVAVWV

-934 EIGVVMIVYLDETF
+934 EIGIVMVVYLDEAF
-948 KKYQGEGRLN
+948 RRYRQEGRLD
-958 TIHDLIEAT
+958 TSADLVEAAT
-967 IEGAVKRVR
+967 EGAVKRVR

-981 ASAILFGLLPIM
+981 SLAIIVGLLPIM
-993 WSHGTGA
+993 WSHGAGA

-1025 PALYILW
+1025 PATYVIW
-1032 QGWQQGWIEKKR
+1032 QEWAEHRKIRKEKI
-1044 KFYSKGHNQKKGY
+1044 
-1057 E
+1057 

>member
-1 MIERTIE
+1 MIERIIE
-8 YSAKNPFIVLLGVFF
+8 YSAKNTFIVLLGVFF
-23 LSVWGYWAVTKTPLD
+23 LSLWGYWAVTRTPLD

-65 ITYPL
+65 ITYPI
-70 VTAMLGAPKV
+70 VTSMLGAPKV
-80 KYVRGASDFG
+80 KYVRGTSDFG
-90 FSYVYVIFQDSTDIY
+90 FSYVYVIFEDGTDIY

-145 VDETGKH
+145 VDESGKH
-152 DLAELRSFQDWY
+152 DLAELRSYQDWH

-169 QAVPGVAEV
+169 QAVSGVAEV

-206 LTQAIR
+206 LAQAIR

-227 REYMIRGQGYIQSL
+227 REYMVRGRGYIQSPS
-241 NDLETIPVG
+241 DLEIIPVG
-250 LGQSGVPILLRDVS
+250 LGQNGVPILLRDVA
-264 SIGLG
+264 SISLG
-269 PEMRRGIAEL
+269 PEMRRGVVEL
-279 DGKGEVVGGIVI
+279 DGKGEVVGGVVI
-291 MRYGEN
+291 MRYGAN
-297 ALNVI
+297 ALTVI
-302 ERVKTK
+302 DRVKAK
-308 IREIEPSLPE
+308 LKEIEPSLPK
-318 GMKIVST
+318 GMKIVTT
-325 YDRSELIL
+325 YDRSDLIL
-333 RAIATLKEKLI
+333 RAITTLKEKLI
-344 EVTIVVSLVSIVFL
+344 EVTVVVSLVSIVFL

-417 RLEAISGQ
+417 RLEQIRPGQ
-425 SSAVSRRQVIIDA
+425 NRTQVIIEA

-460 FTLEAQEGRLFNPL
+460 FTLEAQEGRLFKPL
-474 AFTKTFAMFFASL
+474 AFTKTFAMFFSSL

-509 KNPINRFLITLY
+509 KNPMNRGLIALY
-521 EPMARFAFRLRMLV
+521 EPVARVLLRLRWLV
-535 IIGTLVLFVISV
+535 IISALVLFVITV
-547 PGFLSL
+547 PVFLRL
-553 GSEFMPPLNEG
+553 GSEFMPPLHEG

-572 LPGISITKATQIL
+572 LPGISITKATEIL
-585 QQQDAL
+585 QQQDVL
-591 LRQFPEVER
+591 LKTFPEVER

-610 STDPAPM
+610 STDPAPL
-617 SMAEVTVTLKPEDEW
+617 SMAETTVTLKPEDEW
-632 RHGMN
+632 RPGMT
-637 WDKLISEMDWVVRF
+637 WDKLISEMDRVVRF

-676 VGIKIYGRDLEMID
+676 VGIKIYGRDLEEID
-690 HIGKEIEGLL
+690 RIGKEIEGLL
-700 SGIPG
+700 SAVRG

-723 VNRAEAARYN
+723 VNRWEAARYN

-749 ANVTTTVEGRERYPV
+749 ANVTTTVEGRERYSV

-774 DIGQLK
+774 DPDLLK

-785 ASTGAHIPLEQLA
+785 TPAGAHIPLEQLA
-798 EIRVTTGPPMIKDE
+798 EIRVTTGAPMIKDE

-830 SYVEEAKRLIAEQ
+830 SYVTEAKQLVAEK
-843 VKLPSGYSL
+843 VKLPPGYSL

-862 RAKERLKIVVPLT
+862 RAKERLKIVVPVTVL
-875 ILIIFVLLYLNFH
+875 LIFVLLYFNFR
-888 SVGRSLL
+888 SVARSLL

-934 EIGVVMIVYLDETF
+934 EIGVVMIVYLDEAF
-948 KKYQGEGRLN
+948 KKYHEAGRLN
-958 TIHDLIEAT
+958 TLYDLIEAT

-976 PIVMT
+976 PIAMT

-1015 TTTLLTLFVI
+1015 TTTLLSLFVI
-1025 PALYILW
+1025 PAVYLLW
-1032 QGWQQGWIEKKR
+1032 QGHRIGKQAGPPGK
-1044 KFYSKGHNQKKGY
+1044 
-1057 E
+1057 